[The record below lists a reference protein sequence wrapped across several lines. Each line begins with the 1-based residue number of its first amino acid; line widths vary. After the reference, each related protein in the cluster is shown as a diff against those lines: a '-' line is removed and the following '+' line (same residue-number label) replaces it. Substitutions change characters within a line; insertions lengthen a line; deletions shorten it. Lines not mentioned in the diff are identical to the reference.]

1 MARTKVD
8 GNPFLDPAAPS
19 LATVLEALETAEPNA
34 RRRGEMASGIGRSV
48 GCLGTALTNCRPT
61 RRCLAG

>member
-19 LATVLEALETAEPNA
+19 LASVLAALEIAEPDP
-34 RRRGEMASGIGRSV
+34 RRRGEMASGIRTICAV
-48 GCLGTALTNCRPT
+48 LGHSPPSCRPT
-61 RRCLAG
+61 RRCSAG